1 MSTTV
6 MGIMGTL
13 SLITTIWVLYDV
25 WAVNKSLGTGS
36 KILWSLIGICFNII
50 GAAAYYF
57 LGKNKAGSITREDT
71 LV

>member
-1 MSTTV
+1 MSTTI

-13 SLITTIWVLYDV
+13 SLITTIWVIYDA
-25 WAVNKSLGTGS
+25 WAVNKSLSTGA
-36 KILWSLIGICFNII
+36 KVLWTLVALFFNII

-57 LGKNKAGSITREDT
+57 LGRNKASNVQREDT